1 MGGWGENLAWSASW
15 ASRVILGSLLPRGI
29 NRDKALPVVRVER
42 NGRETMGRQEERQQE
57 FNRK

>member
-1 MGGWGENLAWSASW
+1 MGGCRENLAWSASW

-29 NRDKALPVVRVER
+29 NRDKALPVLRVEG
-42 NGRETMGRQEERQQE
+42 NGREKTGRQEEKQQE